1 MFKFSKKSLQILSS
15 VKVQLQDLM
24 NEIIKVSKIDI
35 GIIAGIR
42 TAEEQNYIYNS
53 QASKCDGYVK
63 RSKHQDGLAID
74 FICYK
79 DNKITYDIKYYY
91 YIVGL
96 AEEIARKLNIKINCG
111 IWWSFE
117 DGRHIELI

>member
-1 MFKFSKKSLQILSS
+1 MFKFSKKSKDILSE
-15 VKVQLQDLM
+15 VDKQLQDLM
-24 NEIIKVSKIDI
+24 NEVIKVSKIDI
-35 GIIAGIR
+35 GIIYGYR
-42 TAEEQNYIYNS
+42 TAEEQNYIFNS
-53 QASKCDGYVK
+53 QASKCDGYIK
-63 RSKHQDGLAID
+63 RSKHQDKKAID

-96 AEEIARKLNIKINCG
+96 VEEISRKLNIKVNCG

-117 DGRHIELI
+117 DGGHVELI